1 MTIPAARTRTAAL
14 LAGLVLASVPLMS
27 ATASA
32 DAQLDKMRVTNAAN
46 ATKALETQGGSRI
59 VFKVDAA
66 AQREAV
72 VSDVRDDLYRILREG
87 RVPFSGLAINNGG
100 IEVKL
105 NDAKDR
111 DRVLAKLA
119 PPNEAKFLQAKPP
132 SPIDVSDAGGG
143 VTRIAPTQ
151 AALADNLRDLV
162 GQSVDMIEQRLR
174 NNGLKQAAVLPDGA
188 DRIRVLLP
196 GVTDPDRATAIFAK
210 KVRVSIRLVDVSMS
224 AEDALKSGPPSGSD
238 VLYGYKD
245 KQPYLV
251 LKDGGMDGDDIID
264 ASPGFSSATREPI
277 ASFRLNGRGTRRLAR
292 ITAENIGKPFAIVLD
307 DKVLSAPIIREPITG
322 GSGQISGN
330 FTLEDANTVAMMLR
344 AGALPG
350 RLTVVEQQ
358 VVEPAKH

>member
-14 LAGLVLASVPLMS
+14 LAGLVLASLPLLS
-27 ATASA
+27 VTASA
-32 DAQLDKMRVTNAAN
+32 DAQLDKMRATNAAN
-46 ATKALETQGGSRI
+46 AAKALEAQGGSRI

-66 AQREAV
+66 GQREAV
-72 VSDVRDDLYRILREG
+72 VSDMRDDLYRILREG

-111 DRVLAKLA
+111 DRVLARLA
-119 PPNEAKFLQAKPP
+119 PPSEAKFLQARPP
-132 SPIDVSDAGGG
+132 SPIDVSDAGG

-151 AALADNLRDLV
+151 AAIADNLRDLV

-174 NNGLKQAAVLPDGA
+174 NNGLKQAAVQPDGA

-196 GVTDPDRATAIFAK
+196 GVTDPDRVTAIFAK

-224 AEDALKSGPPSGSD
+224 AEDAVKSGAPSGSD

-245 KQPYLV
+245 KQAYLV

-277 ASFRLNGRGTRRLAR
+277 ASFRLNGRGTRRLAH

-307 DKVLSAPIIREPITG
+307 VKVLSAPVIREPITG

>member
-14 LAGLVLASVPLMS
+14 LAGLVLASLPLLS
-27 ATASA
+27 VTASA
-32 DAQLDKMRVTNAAN
+32 DAQLDKMRATNAAN
-46 ATKALETQGGSRI
+46 AAKALEAQGGSRI
-59 VFKVDAA
+59 VFRVDAA

-72 VSDVRDDLYRILREG
+72 VSDMRDDLYRTLREG
-87 RVPFSGLAINNGG
+87 RIPYSGLAINNGG

-105 NDAKDR
+105 NDARDR
-111 DRVLAKLA
+111 DRVLAKLV
-119 PPNEAKFLQAKPP
+119 PPGEAKFLQAKPP
-132 SPIDVSDAGGG
+132 SPIDVSDSGG
-143 VTRIAPTQ
+143 VTRIVPTP
-151 AALADNLRDLV
+151 AAIADNLRDLV

-174 NNGLKQAAVLPDGA
+174 NNSLKQAAVLPDGA

-196 GVTDPDRATAIFAK
+196 GVTDPDRVTAIFAK

-224 AEDALKSGPPSGSD
+224 VEDALKAGAPSGAD

-245 KQPYLV
+245 KQAYLV

-277 ASFRLNGRGTRRLAR
+277 ASFRFNGRGTRRFAH